1 MHRFQIN
8 ALLGRD
14 GVVQDPMVLP
24 VSPLIT
30 SGAAERSA
38 YDQLLNT
45 ISRPLIKP
53 CIWESV
59 VQAVARASDGMPHAG
74 VWRANDESLPD
85 WRHISD
91 RPVRPELVEGLLGR
105 SALA

>member
-30 SGAAERSA
+30 SDAAERRA
-38 YDQLLNT
+38 YDHILDT
-45 ISRPLIKP
+45 TSRPLIEP

-59 VQAVARASDGMPHAG
+59 VQAVA
-74 VWRANDESLPD
+74 
-85 WRHISD
+85 HI
-91 RPVRPELVEGLLGR
+91 
-105 SALA
+105 